1 MLMSAM
7 KNTGRWQRTI
17 AYNLKEF
24 VMKRDLPPS
33 LRLAQ
38 RNIQIKQ
45 AEKNLLFTKLR
56 KSPFIPPQFD
66 NERNDPD
73 PLNGQDIQ

>member
-1 MLMSAM
+1 
-7 KNTGRWQRTI
+7 
-17 AYNLKEF
+17 
-24 VMKRDLPPS
+24 MKRDLPPS

-73 PLNGQDIQ
+73 PLNGQDIK